1 MYETPQDVPKRDP
14 FETLVDVLTAATRYD
29 LALGI
34 VPSAFAVALVAAS
47 VLGIP
52 VQYALLPAAIVGAMV
67 VGDVYYL
74 NPPVDPDQGSNTA

>member
-34 VPSAFAVALVAAS
+34 IPIAFAVALVAAF
-47 VLGIP
+47 VLAVP
-52 VQYALLPAAIVGAMV
+52 VQYALLPAAVVGAV
-67 VGDVYYL
+67 VVVDACYL
-74 NPPVDPDQGSNTA
+74 NPPVDPDQGSDAV

>member
-1 MYETPQDVPKRDP
+1 MYEKAQDVPERDP

-34 VPSAFAVALVAAS
+34 IPSAFAVALVAAS

-52 VQYALLPAAIVGAMV
+52 VQYALLPAAAVGAMV
-67 VGDVYYL
+67 FADACYL
-74 NPPVDPDQGSNTA
+74 NPPIDPDQGSDTA